1 MSSSKKHKLIKTLL
15 ISNIAG
21 CGCGKPKLSDVHEP
35 TPKPKTQIPQN
46 PTPQRRSSSSSCDK
60 NGSFTVD
67 EDDDN
72 EDQCTSTT
80 ISFNNNSSSH
90 PSDSSEST
98 NPKNTKFPS
107 PKWTKI
113 EDSIAV
119 VKESNDPYQDFRQS
133 MLQMIVEKQI
143 YSKEDLQ
150 ELLSCFLELNSAS
163 HHDVII
169 QVFTQIWND
178 LIRESKKPIMWI
190 PAVTCVM
197 AMWGIESTGK
207 WERLGKFIS
216 HKFMGLVLK
225 IKAHAGRYCVFPF
238 GLVCTVGEKFTCN
251 GMWLW
256 WYYHVF

>member
-1 MSSSKKHKLIKTLL
+1 MSSAKAQTYQTLL

-21 CGCGKPKLSDVHEP
+21 YLFMASQKSSLDIYEP
-35 TPKPKTQIPQN
+35 TPKPKTQIK
-46 PTPQRRSSSSSCDK
+46 TLSSSCDK

-67 EDDDN
+67 DDDDN
-72 EDQCTSTT
+72 ADQCTSTT

-113 EDSIAV
+113 DDSIAV

-178 LIRESKKPIMWI
+178 LIRESKKPIM
-190 PAVTCVM
+190 
-197 AMWGIESTGK
+197 
-207 WERLGKFIS
+207 
-216 HKFMGLVLK
+216 
-225 IKAHAGRYCVFPF
+225 
-238 GLVCTVGEKFTCN
+238 
-251 GMWLW
+251 
-256 WYYHVF
+256 